1 MRYKTNLDAVKHVAI
16 SLLHTHI
23 NETKFSPM
31 VVQHPFTSSGFVGI
45 SNNGEMELLNILES
59 MESKKKWQEFTIVFW
74 GLFVYLLNRYVNFKI
89 YIGKD
94 GFFYQTNPFN
104 KSYFKYTDIKSASD
118 EMVVYKHGRTGGI
131 GGVDRTYHYYFTI
144 VLKNGEKKKIVF
156 EKNLHEREF
165 EVLKKRISDS
175 K

>member
-1 MRYKTNLDAVKHVAI
+1 MKNEKWDYKIDGKMYGIARMIIVGVLATIFTILAADQMQPHPNKYIQVA
-16 SLLHTHI
+16 L
-23 NETKFSPM
+23 
-31 VVQHPFTSSGFVGI
+31 GFAF
-45 SNNGEMELLNILES
+45 L
-59 MESKKKWQEFTIVFW
+59 TIVFW

-131 GGVDRTYHYYFTI
+131 GDVDRTYHYYFTI